1 MAFFKGRERRQE
13 RVKRSRCARNGSTE
27 ALVENAARCC
37 GMGLARMLGERFHTA
52 SARSGHWWSAACG
65 TCVPVRARCGGRSEG
80 MLSAAEAARR
90 LRSDPSCPMW

>member
-52 SARSGHWWSAACG
+52 STDSAHSTGDAMAACVSYF
-65 TCVPVRARCGGRSEG
+65 CALQR
-80 MLSAAEAARR
+80 
-90 LRSDPSCPMW
+90 